1 MTAMWRRFLFL
12 ALLFLS
18 LAFVAV
24 LIYAKPWSPRVGERL
39 LEGVSLTVY
48 ATRECGC
55 CHEYARYLKDLGAKV
70 TIIHVNATELG
81 YIKRSLGIPMSVWS
95 CHTAVVENLN
105 YFIEGH
111 VPGEA
116 IAKLV
121 TDKPHIRGIALPSM
135 PPGSPGMPGVKSFPL
150 VVYAVNQNWSQSIF
164 STH

>member
-1 MTAMWRRFLFL
+1 MTSMWRKFLFL

-48 ATRECGC
+48 ATGECGC
-55 CHEYARYLKDLGAKV
+55 CHEYAGYLEDLGAKV
-70 TIIHVNATELG
+70 TIIHVNATELE
-81 YIKRSLGIPMSVWS
+81 YIKRSLRVPESMWS

-121 TDKPHIRGIALPSM
+121 TDKPPIRGIALPGM
-135 PPGSPGMPGVKSFPL
+135 PPGSPGMPGVKGSP
-150 VVYAVNQNWSQSIF
+150 Q
-164 STH
+164 